1 MTSAATTAL
10 ARRVVPPVAAILA
23 IGLFVSLG
31 FWQLDRAAQKED
43 LERLFA
49 ADAAYEA
56 LSEVDDPVPFQR
68 LRTRG
73 RYLTDRQILIDNIV
87 RDGRLG
93 YLVITPLEVQ
103 FGEPL
108 LLVNRG
114 FVDRASLDNRGIKLN
129 VQAERIEVRGLA
141 GNLPRVGIRGGAGFE
156 SAGAEWPRIAVY
168 PTLEEAAA
176 ELDSELMP
184 WVLLLGPEEPNGFGR
199 DWQPAQSGP
208 MTHYG
213 YAFQWFA
220 MAVAVIAIAVWQLA
234 KSRRSK

>member
-10 ARRVVPPVAAILA
+10 ARRVVPPVAAVLA
-23 IGLFVSLG
+23 VCLFVSLG

-43 LERLFA
+43 LERLFT
-49 ADAAYEA
+49 ADAAYEPV
-56 LSEVDDPVPFQR
+56 SEVDDPVPFQR

-87 RDGRLG
+87 REGRLG
-93 YLVITPLEVQ
+93 YLVITPLEIRL
-103 FGEPL
+103 GEPL

-114 FVDRASLDNRGIKLN
+114 FVNRASLDNPGVELE
-129 VQAERIEVRGLA
+129 VQTERLEVRGLA

-156 SAGAEWPRIAVY
+156 SGGTEWPRIGVY
-168 PTLEEAAA
+168 PTYDEVAA
-176 ELDSELMP
+176 ELEADLMP
-184 WVLLLGPEEPNGFGR
+184 WVLLLGPEEPDGFGR
-199 DWQPAQSGP
+199 DWQPVQSGP

-220 MAVAVIAIAVWQLA
+220 MAVAVIAIAAWQLA
-234 KSRRSK
+234 KSRRNQ